1 MMSGAIPMMVRTL
14 ISSIAFAAVP
24 AFADVDCHQII
35 EDLKAGRTPQGVVN
49 GHRIKAT
56 AFACVHRAKRA

>member
-24 AFADVDCHQII
+24 AFADVDCHQTMKI
-35 EDLKAGRTPQGVVN
+35 
-49 GHRIKAT
+49 
-56 AFACVHRAKRA
+56 